1 MRNCKQNSYLDEN
14 QNTECPIKI
23 GTTLEKGNNTNQK
36 NVDYFISLFHEL
48 VSNGPVYVCSCCDQL
63 WYKHSVSLAD
73 KIRKEYPSST
83 EKYLSNQKSVKNME
97 WLCRTCHNYL
107 VKNKV
112 PPSAVLNGM
121 QFATKPDFFDLNEL
135 ESRLLAPRLAFL
147 KLMQAPRGRQ
157 FKIHGNVVN
166 VPAEVSETVNML
178 PRLPSETGTIKVN
191 LKRRLQYKS
200 SALSLNI
207 RPHKVVQA
215 ANWLVTNSTLYR
227 QEEITVNK
235 PGEKNVH
242 QTFYL
247 MTEILKMKLKNH
259 KLFTTVLVIPQIIH
273 VLPLVKLLRLKISGV
288 RMKQKYLLEL
298 LTLC

>member
-73 KIRKEYPSST
+73 KIRKEYPSSA
-83 EKYLSNQKSVKNME
+83 EKYLSNRKSVKNME

-135 ESRLLAPRLAFL
+135 ESRLLAPRLVFL
-147 KLMQAPRGRQ
+147 
-157 FKIHGNVVN
+157 N
-166 VPAEVSETVNML
+166 
-178 PRLPSETGTIKVN
+178 
-191 LKRRLQYKS
+191 
-200 SALSLNI
+200 
-207 RPHKVVQA
+207 
-215 ANWLVTNSTLYR
+215 
-227 QEEITVNK
+227 
-235 PGEKNVH
+235 
-242 QTFYL
+242 
-247 MTEILKMKLKNH
+247 
-259 KLFTTVLVIPQIIH
+259 
-273 VLPLVKLLRLKISGV
+273 
-288 RMKQKYLLEL
+288 
-298 LTLC
+298 